1 MSVLSATRQAS
12 ISGDEHSLRPP
23 NSIGQLF
30 RDWGEIYIDTFCPD
44 LRTIKLIRAVR
55 ACRTP
60 TLGGQCYECK
70 DCGGKH
76 YHYFS
81 CGHSHCPICQGIKRM
96 QWQDRLGVRM
106 LPVPYAHITFTV
118 PHELNGLI
126 RTNPAVMFNLLF
138 QSAWQTIRKLCADE
152 SNVGGLPGMT
162 AVLHTW
168 GSDLKYH
175 VHLHCLVTFGGYDR
189 QSGEWRWPKRK
200 RKVARFRKLRGGYR
214 SIFLEQLEKEMEAK
228 KRVIN
233 YHESYEMVTK
243 GLTKKSW
250 VVNHQHPTADT
261 KVIEEYLGRYICRI
275 GITNKRLSY
284 EEGGKNVRIEYNDYA
299 KQVSGQPAPKAY
311 RHLHPIEAMGQ
322 ILQHLLPHGFHRSRH
337 YGLHAANTYA
347 KLAPQLPEKV
357 KREGATVRTII
368 EILRVMLKEEP
379 YRCPYCQSD
388 QLEKGEVLPDRYYS
402 ARWLGSRAPP
412 LRPMLVE
419 PDFSEPELDEM

>member
-1 MSVLSATRQAS
+1 
-12 ISGDEHSLRPP
+12 
-23 NSIGQLF
+23 
-30 RDWGEIYIDTFCPD
+30 
-44 LRTIKLIRAVR
+44 
-55 ACRTP
+55 
-60 TLGGQCYECK
+60 
-70 DCGGKH
+70 
-76 YHYFS
+76 
-81 CGHSHCPICQGIKRM
+81 M
-96 QWQDRLGVRM
+96 QWQDRLDVRM

-126 RTNPAVMFNLLF
+126 RKNPAAMFNLLF
-138 QSAWQTIRKLCADE
+138 QSAWQTIRKVCADE

-200 RKVARFRKLRGGYR
+200 GKVARFRKLRGDYR

-284 EEGGKNVRIEYNDYA
+284 GKEGKNVSIAYNDYA
-299 KQVSGQPAPKAY
+299 RQVAGQPAPKAD

-322 ILQHLLPHGFHRSRH
+322 ILQHLLPPRFHRSRH

-347 KLAPQLPEKV
+347 NLEPQLPEKV

-419 PDFSEPELDEM
+419 PDFSEPELDEI